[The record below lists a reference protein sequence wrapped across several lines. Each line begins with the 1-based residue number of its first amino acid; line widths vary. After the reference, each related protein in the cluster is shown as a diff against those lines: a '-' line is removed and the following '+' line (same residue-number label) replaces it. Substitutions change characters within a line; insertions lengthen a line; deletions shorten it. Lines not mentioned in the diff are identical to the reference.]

1 MKVVINK
8 CYGGFGLSKE
18 AYIRYAEIKGTP
30 VWIEEDHKF
39 KSLGLFT
46 VWTVPPEQR
55 PESKEDSFYEMSM
68 EERKAYNESYSSNT
82 IHCRDIERNDPALVK
97 AVEELGDKANGKHAK
112 LDVIEIP
119 DGIDFEVEE
128 YDGKEWVS
136 EKHRTWY

>member
-1 MKVVINK
+1 MVGLVFPKKRIFAMLRSKVLQ
-8 CYGGFGLSKE
+8 FGLKKIPNINLLESYT
-18 AYIRYAEIKGTP
+18 A
-30 VWIEEDHKF
+30 
-39 KSLGLFT
+39 
-46 VWTVPPEQR
+46 WTVPPEQR